1 MILDLNEVLFE
12 FSNKERYN
20 VFKSLYNQ
28 NKRHSQLEKELNIP
42 GSEIS
47 RHLKRLFKK
56 NLISKSANNIY
67 EVTNI
72 GKIFLQIMNIF
83 EVSLYHKDFLN
94 THEITDVP
102 VHLILQ
108 LGKLKSIE
116 VSNKTLENV
125 ELWSNLVKNS
135 EKFIYAISDQ
145 FQISLLPIIEK
156 KIKTQ
161 SIKVKALVDK
171 SLLKSY
177 NIPSEWSQK
186 FQDPIVFYKKLQ
198 IYQNIRILKKINLSL
213 IASDK
218 GAILFLSKV
227 GQIDYS
233 HCLIDNNESFI
244 NWTTELFE
252 WYWKKG
258 KNLKPFIKK
267 EIQSMK

>member
-1 MILDLNEVLFE
+1 MELNELLFE

-20 VFKSLYNQ
+20 VLKSLYNKDQ
-28 NKRHSQLEKELNIP
+28 RHSQLEKELNIP

-56 NLISKSANNIY
+56 DLVSKSANNIY

-94 THEITDVP
+94 THEIIAIP
-102 VHLILQ
+102 VHLILK
-108 LGKLKSIE
+108 LGKLKSVE

-145 FQISLLPIIEK
+145 FQNSLLPIIEK
-156 KIKTQ
+156 KIKDK
-161 SIKVKALVDK
+161 SIKIKALVDK

-177 NIPSEWSQK
+177 NIPTEWSQQ
-186 FQDPIVFYKKLQ
+186 FQDPLVFYKKLQ
-198 IYQNIRILKKINLSL
+198 IYQNIRILKQINFSL

-218 GAILFLSKV
+218 GAILFLNKA

-233 HCLIDNNESFI
+233 QCLIDSNEAFI
-244 NWTTELFE
+244 NWITELFD
-252 WYWKKG
+252 WYWNKG
-258 KNLKPFIKK
+258 KNLKPFIKN
-267 EIQSMK
+267 EIQSMKK

>member
-1 MILDLNEVLFE
+1 MDLNELLFE

-20 VFKSLYNQ
+20 VLKSLYNE
-28 NKRHSQLEKELNIP
+28 NKRHSQLEKALNIP

-83 EVSLYHKDFLN
+83 EASLYHKDFLN
-94 THEITDVP
+94 THEITAIP

-116 VSNKTLENV
+116 VSNKTLENI

-135 EKFIYAISDQ
+135 ENFIYAISDQ
-145 FQISLLPIIEK
+145 FQNSLLPIIEK
-156 KIKTQ
+156 KIKDQ
-161 SIKVKALVDK
+161 SIKIKALVDK

-177 NIPSEWSQK
+177 NIPIEWSKK
-186 FQDPIVFYKKLQ
+186 FQDPIDFYKKLQ
-198 IYQNIRILKKINLSL
+198 IYQNIRILRKIDLSL
-213 IASDK
+213 IVTNK
-218 GAILFLSKV
+218 GAILFLSQD
-227 GQIDYS
+227 GCIDYS
-233 HCLIDNNESFI
+233 QCVIDNNESFI

-252 WYWKKG
+252 WYWKKR
-258 KNLKPFIKK
+258 K
-267 EIQSMK
+267 EFKAFYK